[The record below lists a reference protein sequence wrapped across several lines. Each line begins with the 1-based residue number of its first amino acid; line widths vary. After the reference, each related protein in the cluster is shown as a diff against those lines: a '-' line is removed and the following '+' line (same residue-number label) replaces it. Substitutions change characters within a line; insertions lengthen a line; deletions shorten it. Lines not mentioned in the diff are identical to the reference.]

1 MPFYPVSTLGK
12 RATLT
17 AVELTAVIVLAPQ
30 ENPAAALTPLGGEPA
45 VCRMVR
51 SLSRV
56 AGQVLVV
63 VDEAIADRFRAALA
77 GLTVDILTVDGSATR
92 ADCLALAGRSL
103 AVSSLAV
110 PSLVGVRAGCQGAT
124 HVLLAD
130 QRHPLMAA
138 DMIDRVVAALADG
151 ADLVVPV
158 LPVTDTVK
166 TVDAGGTITA
176 TVDRSTLRLLQYP
189 RGMRADRLPD
199 ESLAGAVTVDGDADA
214 VSVQL
219 PADAAL
225 LEAIIACR

>member
-1 MPFYPVSTLGK
+1 MAHGGSRHSTRCDVNLAGVRLAAILPMPP
-12 RATLT
+12 A
-17 AVELTAVIVLAPQ
+17 

-51 SLSRV
+51 SLTRV

-63 VDEAIADRFRAALA
+63 VDEAIADRLRAALA

-92 ADCLALAGRSL
+92 ADCLALAGR
-103 AVSSLAV
+103 SLAV

>member
-1 MPFYPVSTLGK
+1 MAHGGSRHSTRCDVNLAGVRLAAILPMPP
-12 RATLT
+12 A
-17 AVELTAVIVLAPQ
+17 

-103 AVSSLAV
+103 
-110 PSLVGVRAGCQGAT
+110 VGVRAGCQGAT

-138 DMIDRVVAALADG
+138 DMIDRVVATLAVG

-176 TVDRSTLRLLQYP
+176 TVDRATLRLLQYP
-189 RGMRADRLPD
+189 RGMRVDRLPD

>member
-92 ADCLALAGRSL
+92 ADCLALAGR
-103 AVSSLAV
+103 SLAV

>member
-1 MPFYPVSTLGK
+1 M
-12 RATLT
+12 R
-17 AVELTAVIVLAPQ
+17 LAAILPLPPA
-30 ENPAAALTPLGGEPA
+30 ENPAAALTPLGGDPA

-63 VDEAIADRFRAALA
+63 VDEAIADRFGAALA
-77 GLTVDILTVDGSATR
+77 GLTVDILAVDGSATR
-92 ADCLALAGRSL
+92 ADCLALAGR
-103 AVSSLAV
+103 SLAV

>member
-1 MPFYPVSTLGK
+1 MQALYPAITLGK

-17 AVELTAVIVLAPQ
+17 AVELTAVIVFAPQ
-30 ENPAAALTPLGGEPA
+30 ENPGGALTPLGGEPA
-45 VCRMVR
+45 VRRMVR
-51 SLSRV
+51 SLARV
-56 AGQVLVV
+56 ARHVLMV
-63 VDEAIADRFRAALA
+63 VDEAFVDRFDTVLA
-77 GLTVDILTVDGSATR
+77 GLPTEILPVEASATR
-92 ADCLALAGRSL
+92 ADCLARAVHSL
-103 AVSSLAV
+103 GA
-110 PSLVGVRAGCQGAT
+110 VRAGRHGAT

>member
-1 MPFYPVSTLGK
+1 MRLAAILPMPP
-12 RATLT
+12 A
-17 AVELTAVIVLAPQ
+17 

-77 GLTVDILTVDGSATR
+77 GLTVDILAVDGSATR
-92 ADCLALAGRSL
+92 ADCLALAGRE
-103 AVSSLAV
+103 
-110 PSLVGVRAGCQGAT
+110 LVEARAGRQGAT

-130 QRHPLMAA
+130 RRHPLMAA

>member
-1 MPFYPVSTLGK
+1 MRLAAILPMPP
-12 RATLT
+12 A
-17 AVELTAVIVLAPQ
+17 

-51 SLSRV
+51 SLTRV

-92 ADCLALAGRSL
+92 ADCLALAGR
-103 AVSSLAV
+103 SLAV

>member
-1 MPFYPVSTLGK
+1 MRLAAILPMPP
-12 RATLT
+12 A
-17 AVELTAVIVLAPQ
+17 

-51 SLSRV
+51 SLTRV

-92 ADCLALAGRSL
+92 ADCLALAGR
-103 AVSSLAV
+103 SLAV

-189 RGMRADRLPD
+189 RGMRADRLPE

>member
-1 MPFYPVSTLGK
+1 MQALYPADTLGK

-17 AVELTAVIVLAPQ
+17 AVRLAAILPMPPA

-77 GLTVDILTVDGSATR
+77 GLTVDILAVDGSATR
-92 ADCLALAGRSL
+92 ADCLALAGRE
-103 AVSSLAV
+103 
-110 PSLVGVRAGCQGAT
+110 LVEARAGRQGAT

-130 QRHPLMAA
+130 RRHPLMAA